1 MQASPPRQAP
11 PGPRVVLSFRTL
23 GGSTHAKHPV
33 EVFVA
38 REWRVA
44 RRAEQRDVY
53 RQLLRS
59 RVCVAS
65 TLAELSCDA
74 CGCPFALSLP
84 PGASLAA
91 AAAAPAPGD
100 VASEMYRLL
109 AHVRCCH
116 VAHQELVLVSSVC
129 GVTVISPVFSLLQ
142 RSSRAR
148 TRHAAPAAAS
158 AGSAVAVRSGEAP
171 VAAAQQQWQQQR
183 EAEGE
188 SVGSMSLLVLSVP
201 SRRLTVIVRIVRSRN
216 VEPDYVTWHLAR
228 YQEEARRQIEGFV
241 NYKYRHL
248 DNNGTVVMTSA
259 YLNCEG
265 VIKADLLC
273 ARMLFNHGIIDR
285 VDILTNVPTHF

>member
-1 MQASPPRQAP
+1 MQVPLVLSQHPASS
-11 PGPRVVLSFRTL
+11 GPRVVLSFRTL

-33 EVFVA
+33 EVVVA

-116 VAHQELVLVSSVC
+116 VAHQDLVLVSSVC

-148 TRHAAPAAAS
+148 TRHAASPAAS
-158 AGSAVAVRSGEAP
+158 AGSAVAVRGEAA
-171 VAAAQQQWQQQR
+171 VAAEQKQRQQR
-183 EAEGE
+183 QQRQEL
-188 SVGSMSLLVLSVP
+188 VVLSVP

-216 VEPDYVTWHLAR
+216 IEPDYVTWHLAR
-228 YQEEARRQIEGFV
+228 CVEEARRQIEGFV

-248 DNNGTVVMTSA
+248 DSTLPACLPSPPSG
-259 YLNCEG
+259 EG

-273 ARMLFNHGIIDR
+273 GRMLLNHGIIDR
-285 VDILTNVPTHF
+285 VDILTNVPTFF